1 MTGDLW
7 KREKSPFC
15 SAERETVKKITN
27 CNFIKIYKVDI
38 KVIMEDTWE
47 ETPLFMLG
55 QYG

>member
-1 MTGDLW
+1 MTGELW

-15 SAERETVKKITN
+15 SPERETVKKITN